1 MQLEA
6 EQTERRKFQAIA
18 EPPKSKFMQSG
29 HYTADVDLTALNVIA
44 DVGVSPGV
52 VPMLFVIFARFFG
65 VKIPSRPVT
74 VPGPAGEDGKRTSVR
89 RDLLFIPSKTHCKQ
103 LPAIGGELHNIQV
116 NPFPAHTIPPHTTPH
131 HTTPHHTTPHH
142 TIPYHTIPYHGMPC
156 HAMPYHTIPYHT
168 IPYHTIPYHTIP
180 YHIIPYLPGGRMAA
194 RRSRRQLL
202 LHS

>member
-1 MQLEA
+1 MQLET

-44 DVGVSPGV
+44 DVGVSPSV

-65 VKIPSRPVT
+65 VKVPSRSVT
-74 VPGPAGEDGKRTSVR
+74 VPDPTGEDGKRTSVK

-116 NPFPAHTIPPHTTPH
+116 NPFP
-131 HTTPHHTTPHH
+131 
-142 TIPYHTIPYHGMPC
+142 YHTIPYQ
-156 HAMPYHTIPYHT
+156 TIPYHT

-180 YHIIPYLPGGRMAA
+180 AHPTPAQPSPAPTRPVPAQPSPC
-194 RRSRRQLL
+194 RPFPSRRA
-202 LHS
+202 HGCSKIPTRTIAT